1 MFKNF
6 SSEALEVSVRDSEII
21 ELALS
26 HGFKALDL
34 DLADF
39 AEQVATQGMAKAS
52 RLIVSSRLKIGSFRL
67 PVRWEED
74 EAEYKADLERLPELA
89 KIAEQ
94 MGCTRATT
102 TIEAGSDR
110 RPYHENFEYHR
121 RRLAEMAGVLGAHKI
136 RLGVGF
142 LAPISCRAGHAFQF
156 LQKFDE
162 LLLLLRVI
170 GSNDIGVAL
179 DVWHWHLG
187 GGTLDHLRSLGADK
201 IVTVSL
207 ADADSEITAEN
218 ATLAGRKLPGDGG
231 AIDSTA
237 VLTTLAE
244 LNYDGPVSVAPD
256 KSQLAGLSRDKIVKN
271 TGAALD
277 RVWKAAGLNVAG
289 RLATVSG
296 R

>member
-21 ELALS
+21 ELTLS
-26 HGFKALDL
+26 NGFKGLDL

-39 AEQVATQGMAKAS
+39 AEQVATQGMARAS
-52 RLIVSSRLKIGSFRL
+52 RLVVSSRLKIGSFRL

-74 EAEYKADLERLPELA
+74 EAHYKTDLEKLPDLA

-102 TIEAGSDR
+102 TIEAGSDQ

-121 RRLAEMAGVLGAHKI
+121 RRLAEIAGVLAPHKI

-162 LLLLLRVI
+162 LMLLLRTV
-170 GSNDIGVAL
+170 GPTNVGVAL
-179 DVWHWHLG
+179 DAWHWHLG
-187 GGTLDHLRSLGADK
+187 GGTLDHLQALTADK

-207 ADADSEITAEN
+207 ADADPEATAEN
-218 ATLAGRKLPGDGG
+218 ATLEGRRLPGDGG

-237 VLTTLAE
+237 ILATLAE
-244 LNYDGPVSVAPD
+244 LNYDGPVSASPD
-256 KSQLAGLSRDKIVKN
+256 KSQFAGLSRDKIVKK

-277 RVWKAAGLNVAG
+277 HVWKAAGLNVAG
-289 RLATVSG
+289 RLAAVSG

>member
-6 SSEALEVSVRDSEII
+6 SSEALDVSVRDSEII
-21 ELALS
+21 ELTLS

-39 AEQVATQGMAKAS
+39 AEQVATQGMARAS

-74 EAEYKADLERLPELA
+74 ESHYKTDLERLPELA
-89 KIAEQ
+89 RIAEQ

-102 TIEAGSDR
+102 TIEAGSDQ
-110 RPYHENFEYHR
+110 RPYHENFEFHR
-121 RRLAEMAGVLGAHKI
+121 RHLTEIAGVLAPHKI

-156 LQKFDE
+156 LQRFAE
-162 LLLLLRVI
+162 LLLLLRTI
-170 GSNDIGVAL
+170 GSTNIGVAL

-187 GGTLDHLRSLGADK
+187 GGTLEHLRALTADK
-201 IVTVSL
+201 IITVSL
-207 ADADSEITAEN
+207 ADADPEATAEN
-218 ATLAGRKLPGDGG
+218 ATLEGRRLPGEGG

-244 LNYDGPVSVAPD
+244 LNYDGPVSVSSD
-256 KSQLAGLSRDKIVKN
+256 KSQFTGLSRDKIVKKV
-271 TGAALD
+271 GAALD
-277 RVWKAAGLNVAG
+277 QVWKAAGLNVAG